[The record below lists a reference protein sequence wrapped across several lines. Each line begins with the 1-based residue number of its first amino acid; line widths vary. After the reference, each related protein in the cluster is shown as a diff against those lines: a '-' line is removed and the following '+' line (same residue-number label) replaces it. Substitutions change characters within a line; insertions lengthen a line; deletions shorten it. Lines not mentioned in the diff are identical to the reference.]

1 MLTDRRRV
9 PLSEKKHFDIIVN
22 IPLEEELNSFLKVF
36 DHKDDFSSDAQYRC
50 TVDTGTDLTM
60 LVVVQDEMGKSSASN
75 STTEALN
82 DFSCDLFICLGI
94 ADGLSKDLKL
104 GDVCYSGNVL
114 DVNDNAKTT
123 DGGKGAINLE
133 LSPFTYRTDK
143 PLSLALDF
151 VRRDPIS
158 RAKYEEWQLGRLA
171 RAKELGIEE
180 IQDNKGQNPQEPLP
194 KSMCGTIACGVVSA
208 GNNYNEKL
216 KQIDRKVLAI
226 ETESG
231 GIFNVTSRKGVKA
244 LTIRGVSDYADPNK
258 AKLEAATQDT
268 VRVLAAENA
277 ASFLKFQLGNT
288 KFVDRIRSSKATT
301 HDTEQSTEASS
312 LTKSLE
318 ELVLGGQNFIDE
330 RLRELSPE
338 YRLHPK
344 GYQMP
349 LPSIVAEQPKEGSGR
364 RSEPIHD
371 IVECLQNENH
381 IYIALDKSYPDKSVP
396 WVIADHLIRS
406 EINNVQLLPIVVDG
420 DDIKPPHYSIE
431 VAAPHV
437 FVGDQENRQVIII
450 FDGLPL
456 SSKTRTKFILDQ
468 VHQHKNAKFIFI
480 DRTEANFFMQSEF
493 ASAVSASAY
502 RLCEVSFS
510 QMAYFVQR
518 NFEMNGTESEVVAK
532 RLRDTFRKFHLNA
545 HPAYF
550 AGIPKETL
558 SALIQAN
565 RRTELMQ
572 LGVDGFLTFL
582 VAGDQAKITLS
593 RTTRSRFLRQLV
605 VELNVNKKNFNQV
618 ELVKYTAEFAKYYDF
633 DIKPITFID
642 EFTKSGILFFDD
654 DRVRVAI
661 PFIES
666 FLLAQEL
673 ASKPEIAIQY
683 FDLNDYNFDLAT
695 FDLYCEIQP
704 SEQVISAVSKL
715 LIDNIGTSQ
724 EKQHIL
730 LSDRIDPSSLIAVDK
745 LGALQS
751 RIEKAARDIVDDKN
765 TTVEKQRLMD
775 ITERV
780 SERASKTSVATFEE
794 DRDREVSVDSIGDRE
809 EFEAAVDRLSNLSFG
824 TTVGTLLVGYGAEH
838 LDAGTKR
845 QLIIL
850 VAKNAAKLID
860 QWTEFNNKIDFGSM
874 KSDLTSDEFLDEMMV
889 KYPSDTKREKLK
901 STISD
906 YVDMMKFICVS
917 DPFRKVMGSI
927 GDHAK
932 NPILG
937 RSLAAVEVDEQFAE
951 LIRVIWLSDLELGYG
966 EDLLD
971 ERTKALPR
979 LSLLRICISEY
990 LLKQVYWTHAK
1001 KDHRLKL
1008 LDIAESVLKKVS
1020 LNIDSS
1026 KIKKAIKQEERKNDS
1041 SN

>member
-1 MLTDRRRV
+1 M
-9 PLSEKKHFDIIVN
+9 SEKRHFDIIVN
-22 IPLEEELNSFLKVF
+22 IPLEEELSAFLNVF
-36 DHKDDFSSDAQYRC
+36 EHEEDLSNDAQYRC
-50 TVDTGTDLTM
+50 TVQTGTDLTM

-82 DFSCDLFICLGI
+82 EFSCNLFICLGI
-94 ADGLSKDLKL
+94 AGGLSKDIKL

-123 DGGKGAINLE
+123 DGEEGAINLE
-133 LSPFTYRTDK
+133 LSPFTYRTNK
-143 PLSLALDF
+143 TLSLALDF
-151 VRRDPIS
+151 VRRDPNT
-158 RAKYEEWQLGRLA
+158 RTRYEEWQKGRLA
-171 RAKELGIEE
+171 RASELGLEE
-180 IQDNKGQNPQEPLP
+180 IQDKKGQNPQKPLP
-194 KSMCGTIACGVVSA
+194 KTMGGTIACGVVSA
-208 GNNYNEKL
+208 GNNYNDRL

-231 GIFNVTSRKGVKA
+231 GIFNITTRKGVEA
-244 LTIRGVSDYADPNK
+244 LTIRGISDYADPNK
-258 AKLEAATQDT
+258 AELEADTQDA
-268 VRVLAAENA
+268 VRALAAENA
-277 ASFLKFQLGNT
+277 ASFLKFQLINQ
-288 KFVDRIRSSKATT
+288 KFADRILSSQNSLPHLVKAVETSKT
-301 HDTEQSTEASS
+301 A
-312 LTKSLE
+312 KSLE
-318 ELVLGGQNFIDE
+318 ELVLGGQDFIDE

-349 LPSIVAEQPKEGSGR
+349 LPSIVPEKPKESSGR
-364 RSEPIHD
+364 GAEPIHD
-371 IVECLQNENH
+371 IVECLRKEDH

-396 WVIADHLIRS
+396 WVIADHLIRN
-406 EINNVQLLPIVVDG
+406 EIDNIQLLPIVVDG

-431 VAAPHV
+431 VAAPDV
-437 FVGDQENRQVIII
+437 FVGEQDNRQVVII

-468 VHQHKNAKFIFI
+468 VQQHCDAKFIFI

-493 ASAVSASAY
+493 ASAVSATAY

-518 NFEMNGTESEVVAK
+518 NFEMNGSESEVIAK

-605 VELNVNKKNFNQV
+605 VELNVSKRSFNEA
-618 ELVKYTAEFAKYYDF
+618 ELVEYTAEFAAHYDF
-633 DIKPITFID
+633 DIKPITFIE
-642 EFTKSGILFFDD
+642 EFTKSGILFFDG

-673 ASKPEIAIQY
+673 ASKPEIAVQY
-683 FDLNDYNFDLAT
+683 FDLKDYDFDLAT

-704 SEQVISAVSKL
+704 CEQVVSAVSKML
-715 LIDNIGTSQ
+715 EVNISGAQ
-724 EKQHIL
+724 EEQHIL

-745 LGALQS
+745 LGALQN
-751 RIEKAARDIVDDKN
+751 RIEQAARDIVDDKN

-780 SERASKTSVATFEE
+780 SERASKSSVAAFETGSE
-794 DRDREVSVDSIGDRE
+794 SESSPNSRSDRE
-809 EFEAAVDRLSNLSFG
+809 EFEATVDRLSDLSFG
-824 TTVGTLLVGYGAEH
+824 TMVGTLLVGYGAEH

-845 QLIIL
+845 QLIVL
-850 VAKNAAKLID
+850 VAKNAAMLID
-860 QWTEFNNKIDFGSM
+860 QWTEFNSKIDFGSM
-874 KSDLTSDEFLDEMMV
+874 KSDLTSDEFLDELMV
-889 KYPSDTKREKLK
+889 KYPSDTKRERLK

-906 YVDMMKFICVS
+906 YVDMMKFFCVS
-917 DPFRKVMGSI
+917 DPFRKVVGGL

-937 RSLAAVEVDEQFAE
+937 KSLLAAEVDDQFAE
-951 LIRVIWLSDLELGYG
+951 LIRAIWLSDLELGYG
-966 EDLLD
+966 EELLN
-971 ERTKALPR
+971 EKTKTLPKI
-979 LSLLRICISEY
+979 SLLRICISEY

-1008 LDIAESVLKKVS
+1008 LDIAETVLKKVA
-1020 LNIDSS
+1020 LNFDSS
-1026 KIKKAIKQEERKNDS
+1026 KIKKAIKDEEKKDIKVD
-1041 SN
+1041 

>member
-1 MLTDRRRV
+1 MDRQEA
-9 PLSEKKHFDIIVN
+9 EKFRNKTHFDIIVN
-22 IPLEEELNSFLKVF
+22 IPLEEELRAFLNIF
-36 DHKDDFSSDAQYRC
+36 QHKEDFSNDAQYRC
-50 TVDTGTDLTM
+50 TVHTGTDLTM

-75 STTEALN
+75 SATEVLN
-82 DFSCDLFICLGI
+82 EFSCNLFICLGI
-94 ADGLSKDLKL
+94 AGGLSKDLKL

-123 DGGKGAINLE
+123 DNKEGGISLE

-143 PLSLALDF
+143 ALSLALDF

-158 RAKYEEWQLGRLA
+158 RTKYEEWQQGRSV
-171 RAKELGIEE
+171 RASELGIEE
-180 IQDNKGQNPQEPLP
+180 ILDKKGQNPQKPIP
-194 KSMCGTIACGVVSA
+194 KSTSGTIACGVVSA
-208 GNNYNEKL
+208 GNNYNDKL

-231 GIFNVTSRKGVKA
+231 GIFNITSRKGVAA
-244 LTIRGVSDYADPNK
+244 LTIRGISDYADPNK
-258 AKLEAATQDT
+258 AELEAGTQDA

-277 ASFLKFQLGNT
+277 ASFLKFQLENT
-288 KFVDRIRSSKATT
+288 KFVDRIRSSHQTSQNLLAAT
-301 HDTEQSTEASS
+301 EISSTR
-312 LTKSLE
+312 KSLE
-318 ELVLGGQNFIDE
+318 DLVLGGQNFIDE

-349 LPSIVAEQPKEGSGR
+349 LPSIVEENPKGGR
-364 RSEPIHD
+364 RRGAETIHD
-371 IVECLQNENH
+371 IVDCLRKEDH

-406 EINNVQLLPIVVDG
+406 EIDNVQLLPIVVDG
-420 DDIKPPHYSIE
+420 NDIKPPHYSIE
-431 VAAPHV
+431 VAAPDV
-437 FVGDQENRQVIII
+437 FVGDQENRQVVII

-468 VHQHKNAKFIFI
+468 VQQHKRAKFIFI

-493 ASAVSASAY
+493 ASAVSATAY
-502 RLCEVSFS
+502 RLCEVSFL

-518 NFEMNGTESEVVAK
+518 NFEMNGSESEVVAK

-565 RRTELMQ
+565 RRSELMQ

-593 RTTRSRFLRQLV
+593 RTTRSKFLRQLV
-605 VELNVNKKNFNQV
+605 VELNVRKRTFNEA
-618 ELVKYTAEFAKYYDF
+618 ELVEYTAEFAAHYDF
-633 DIKPITFID
+633 DIKPITFIE
-642 EFTKSGILFFDD
+642 EFTKSGILFFDE

-673 ASKPEIAIQY
+673 ASKPEIAIEY
-683 FDLNDYNFDLAT
+683 FDLTDYNFDLAT

-704 SEQVISAVSKL
+704 CERVVSAVAEL
-715 LIDNIGTSQ
+715 LNSNIADNKC
-724 EKQHIL
+724 EQHIL
-730 LSDRIDPSSLIAVDK
+730 LSDRIDPSTLIAVDK
-745 LGALQS
+745 LGALQNQ
-751 RIEKAARDIVDDKN
+751 IEKAARDIVDGKN
-765 TTVEKQRLMD
+765 TTAEKQRLMD

-780 SERASKTSVATFEE
+780 SERASQSSVSAFETDGE
-794 DRDREVSVDSIGDRE
+794 SESSMDSSSDREA
-809 EFEAAVDRLSNLSFG
+809 FEATINRLSDLSFG
-824 TTVGTLLVGYGAEH
+824 TMVGTLLVGYGAEH

-845 QLIIL
+845 QLIVS
-850 VAKNAAKLID
+850 VAKSAAKLID
-860 QWTEFNNKIDFGSM
+860 QWTEFNNNIDFGSM
-874 KSDLTSDEFLDEMMV
+874 KRDLTSEEFIDEMMV

-906 YVDMMKFICVS
+906 YVDMMKFLCVS
-917 DPFRKVMGSI
+917 DPFRKVMGSL

-932 NPILG
+932 NPVLG
-937 RSLAAVEVDEQFAE
+937 KSLAAAQIDEQFSE
-951 LIRVIWLSDLELGYG
+951 LIRVIWLSDLGLGYG
-966 EDLLD
+966 EDLLN
-971 ERTKALPR
+971 EKTKALPNT
-979 LSLLRICISEY
+979 SLLRICISEY
-990 LLKQVYWTHAK
+990 LLKQVYWTHAR

-1008 LDIAESVLKKVS
+1008 LDIAENVLKKVS
-1020 LNIDSS
+1020 LTIDSS
-1026 KIKKAIKQEERKNDS
+1026 QIKRAIRDETRSDGET
-1041 SN
+1041 

>member
-1 MLTDRRRV
+1 M
-9 PLSEKKHFDIIVN
+9 SEKIHFDIIVN
-22 IPLEEELNSFLKVF
+22 IPLEEELNAFLSIF
-36 DHKDDFSSDAQYRC
+36 EHKEDYSNDAQYRC
-50 TVDTGTDLTM
+50 TVQTGTEVTM
-60 LVVVQDEMGKSSASN
+60 LVVVQDEMGRSSASN
-75 STTEALN
+75 SATEALN
-82 DFSCDLFICLGI
+82 EFTCDLFICLGI
-94 ADGLSKDLKL
+94 AGGLSKDLKL

-123 DGGKGAINLE
+123 DGGEGAINLE

-143 PLSLALDF
+143 ALSLALDF
-151 VRRDPIS
+151 VRRDPVS
-158 RAKYEEWQLGRLA
+158 RIGYKEWQQSRLA
-171 RAKELGIEE
+171 RARELGIEE
-180 IQDNKGQNPQEPLP
+180 IQDKKGQNPQEPLP
-194 KSMCGTIACGVVSA
+194 NSLSGTIACGVVSA

-231 GIFNVTSRKGVKA
+231 GVFNITSRKGVNT
-244 LTIRGVSDYADPNK
+244 LIIRGISDYADPNK
-258 AKLEAATQDT
+258 AKLEAGTQDL

-277 ASFLKFQLGNT
+277 ASFLKFQLGNN
-288 KFVDRIRSSKATT
+288 KFLERLKSSQETT
-301 HDTEQSTEASS
+301 QKMEKTTETLSV
-312 LTKSLE
+312 TKSLE
-318 ELVLGGQNFIDE
+318 ELVLGGFTFIDE
-330 RLRELSPE
+330 RLREISPE

-371 IVECLQNENH
+371 IVECLRTENH
-381 IYIALDKSYPDKSVP
+381 IYIALDKNYPDKSVP

-406 EINNVQLLPIVVDG
+406 EIDNVQLLPIVVNG

-431 VAAPHV
+431 VAAPDV
-437 FVGDQENRQVIII
+437 FVGDQENRQVVII

-468 VHQHKNAKFIFI
+468 VQQHKNAKFIFT
-480 DRTEANFFMQSEF
+480 DRTEANFFLQSEF

-518 NFEMNGTESEVVAK
+518 NFEMNGSESEVVAK

-582 VAGDQAKITLS
+582 VAGDQAKIALS

-605 VELNVNKKNFNQV
+605 VELNVNKRTFNEAALV
-618 ELVKYTAEFAKYYDF
+618 EYTAEFAAHYDF
-633 DIKPITFID
+633 DIKPITFIE
-642 EFTKSGILFFDD
+642 EFTKAGILFFDD

-673 ASKPEIAIQY
+673 ASKPEIAVQY
-683 FDLNDYNFDLAT
+683 FNLTDYNFDLAT

-704 SEQVISAVSKL
+704 CEQVISAVSKL
-715 LIDNIGTSQ
+715 LQDKIGDDLEES
-724 EKQHIL
+724 HIL
-730 LSDRIDPSSLIAVDK
+730 LSDRIDPSNLIAMDK
-745 LGALQS
+745 LGALQN
-751 RIEKAARDIVDDKN
+751 RIERAARDIVDDKN
-765 TTVEKQRLMD
+765 TTVEKQRLVD

-780 SERASKTSVATFEE
+780 SERASKSSVAAFETDGDSE
-794 DRDREVSVDSIGDRE
+794 SPADSISDQE
-809 EFEAAVDRLSNLSFG
+809 EFEAAVDRLSDLSFS
-824 TTVGTLLVGYGAEH
+824 TMVGTLLVGYGAEH

-845 QLIIL
+845 RLIVL
-850 VAKNAAKLID
+850 VTKSASRLID
-860 QWTEFNNKIDFGSM
+860 QWTEFNNRIDFGSM
-874 KSDLTSDEFLDEMMV
+874 KEDLTSDEFLDEMMV

-906 YVDMMKFICVS
+906 YVDMMKFLCVS
-917 DPFRKVMGSI
+917 DPFRKVMGSL

-937 RSLAAVEVDEQFAE
+937 KSLVAVEINEPFPE
-951 LIRVIWLSDLELGYG
+951 LIRAIWLSDLELGYG
-966 EDLLD
+966 EDLLNKT
-971 ERTKALPR
+971 TKTLPQI
-979 LSLLRICISEY
+979 SLLRICISEY
-990 LLKQVYWTHAK
+990 LLKQVYWAHAK

-1008 LDIAESVLKKVS
+1008 LEIAESVLKKVS
-1020 LNIDSS
+1020 LNLDSS
-1026 KIKKAIKQEERKNDS
+1026 KIKKVIKDETRKGDS
-1041 SN
+1041 SG